1 LLALSSLLLGLVFD
15 LLFDFPILAI
25 REDFLRVNPVEL
37 CLPMS
42 VPSKP
47 ILTCIIATL
56 PRFLS
61 L

>member
-1 LLALSSLLLGLVFD
+1 LVFD

-25 REDFLRVNPVEL
+25 REDFPRVNPVEL